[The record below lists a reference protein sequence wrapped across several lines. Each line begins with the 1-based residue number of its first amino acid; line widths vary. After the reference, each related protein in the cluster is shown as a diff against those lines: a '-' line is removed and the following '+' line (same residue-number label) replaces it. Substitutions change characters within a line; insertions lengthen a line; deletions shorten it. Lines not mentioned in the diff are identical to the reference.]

1 MSDKIFAIK
10 QLRQDNISN
19 STEIVQKDGIPYYK
33 CILEGQVKKI
43 GYTCPLD
50 MIQYPIYFTVNGVE
64 QKITIGKNGIY
75 EVSAEETF
83 ITVSEVFL
91 PQDVD
96 FIFDYETFIPIV

>member
-1 MSDKIFAIK
+1 MLDKIFAIK

-33 CILEGQVKKI
+33 CILEGQIKKI

-64 QKITIGKNGIY
+64 QKIAIGKNGIY
-75 EVSAEETF
+75 EINMEE
-83 ITVSEVFL
+83 ITLLVSEIFL
-91 PQDVD
+91 PQNVD
-96 FIFDYETFIPIV
+96 FIFDYETFIPIA

>member
-1 MSDKIFAIK
+1 MLDKIYAVR

-19 STEIVQKDGIPYYK
+19 AEVVQKDEFSYYK
-33 CILEGQVKKI
+33 CNLEGQVMKI

-50 MIQYPIYFTVNGVE
+50 MIQYPIYFTVNGIE

-96 FIFDYETFIPIV
+96 FIFDYETFIPIA